1 MRLLV
6 TGAAGMLGR
15 DVVAAAERAGHD
27 VVALARRDLDIADA
41 DAVRAAIAA
50 AAPDAVVNCAAWT
63 DVDGAEADEDGATRI
78 NGAAAGNVAAAA
90 PFVVHVSTD
99 YVFDGSATQPYVES
113 DPTGPRTAYGRSK
126 LAGELAVAEAGDQ
139 HAIVRSSW
147 LFGVHGKNFVA
158 TMLKLA
164 EDRDEVNVVAD
175 QIGCPTFTGHLAP
188 ALVEIAEQR
197 LGGVLHVSGGGQ
209 CSWHELAQATFE
221 EAGVSCTAN
230 PVTTAEFPR
239 PAPRPAWSVLR
250 STRSD
255 APVLPYWRHGLTSYL
270 NSEVFQ

>member
-27 VVALARRDLDIADA
+27 VIALTRADLDITDA
-41 DAVRAAIAA
+41 DAVRSAIADA
-50 AAPDAVVNCAAWT
+50 CPDAVVNCAAWT
-63 DVDGAEADEDGATRI
+63 DVDGAEADEEGATRI
-78 NGAAAGNVAAAA
+78 NGAGAGNLAAAA
-90 PFVVHVSTD
+90 PFLVHVSSD
-99 YVFDGSATQPYVES
+99 YVFDGSATAPYTEG

-126 LAGELAVAEAGDQ
+126 LAGEHAVAAGGD
-139 HAIVRSSW
+139 HAIVRSAW
-147 LFGVHGKNFVA
+147 IFGPHGRNFVA

-188 ALVEIAEQR
+188 ALVEIAEER
-197 LGGVLHVSGGGQ
+197 IAGILHVAGGGQ
-209 CSWHELAQATFE
+209 CSWQELAQAAFDE
-221 EAGVSCTAN
+221 SGADCTAN

-239 PAPRPAWSVLR
+239 PAPRPAWSVLT
-250 STRSD
+250 STRRE
-255 APVLPYWRHGLTSYL
+255 APVLPYWRHGLTDYL
-270 NSEVFQ
+270 NSEVLQ